1 MARWHRTFVAAL
13 STWLLVLAGGE
24 AFASD
29 KQILMVLWRGET
41 AVETEWRRQMAS
53 SGLPH
58 QVTVL
63 SAEQDRGRL
72 VDGLRK
78 MRSRLTDGGIDLI
91 YCSETMACLVVAQVV
106 RGDIPV
112 VFVNVLDPV
121 GSGLVNSM
129 IVPGGRTGGVAG
141 GKPIGEQ
148 LAVLRGV
155 VRFNSLLFLYNPRE
169 YNSMIAR
176 NNVMDWAE
184 KEGIRV
190 EERRVVPGSI
200 SLDEV
205 ISDIFVG
212 KLTADTLYVA
222 DDSYV
227 TSRGQEIAET
237 IGDRIILLSGR
248 DELIRVGWVAAWA
261 PEYAEIGRMAADLTL
276 DVLRKAVDPGL
287 EEVRVPRLRLFFGD
301 AAAKRNNI
309 VVPGSIPGLGEVT
322 ERVAP

>member
-1 MARWHRTFVAAL
+1 MARWHRIFVAAL
-13 STWLLVLAGGE
+13 SIWFLVLAGGE
-24 AFASD
+24 ASAAD
-29 KQILMVLWRGET
+29 KQVLMVLWRGET
-41 AVETEWRRQMAS
+41 AIEAEWRRQMAR
-53 SGLPH
+53 SGVPH

-63 SAEQDRGRL
+63 SAEQDRGHL

-78 MRSRLTDGGIDLI
+78 MRSRLENGGIDII

-106 RGDIPV
+106 RGDVPV

-129 IVPGGRTGGVAG
+129 IVPGGRIGGVAG

-148 LAVLRGV
+148 LGVLRRV
-155 VRFNSLLFLYNPRE
+155 IRFNSLLFLYNPRE
-169 YNSMIAR
+169 YNSTIAR
-176 NNVMDWAE
+176 NALMDWAE

-200 SLDEV
+200 GLDEV
-205 ISDIFVG
+205 ISDIFIG
-212 KLTADTLYVA
+212 KLTVDILYVA

-237 IGDRIILLSGR
+237 IGDRIILLSGW
-248 DELIRVGWVAAWA
+248 DELVRVGWVAAWA
-261 PEYAEIGRMAADLTL
+261 PEYSEMGRMAADLTL

-287 EEVRVPRLRLFFGD
+287 EEVRLPRPRLFFGD
-301 AAAKRNNI
+301 AATRRNNI
-309 VVPGSIPGLGEVT
+309 VIPGSIPGLGEVT
-322 ERVAP
+322 ERISP